1 MKIYF
6 DKRLATDTQYE
17 NLIKKYK
24 EVDFISDPLKAK
36 EAEVIVPFKPN
47 LVRDINLT
55 QYPNLK
61 WIQYFSAGFDDV
73 NINHIK
79 EHGVMFSNA
88 QDVYSK
94 AIAEDVIT
102 KILYFNRSVGHCID
116 VMNKKIWKPATFHQ
130 ELTNST
136 VLIMGV
142 GSIGRELA
150 KRLKA
155 FEMNIIG
162 YRKTN
167 KPEKNF
173 DKIVTTNEDLNDAI
187 KIADY
192 VVLALPL
199 NDETLYMFDKSKLD
213 LMKSDALLI
222 NVARGKVVNQDDLY
236 ETLLNKKIRG
246 AGLDVFDP
254 EPLPQDN
261 KLWDLDNV
269 FITPHNASSS
279 NLMMQNL
286 FNMLV
291 HNLDL
296 YIRGEAVI
304 NRIV

>member
-6 DKRLATDTQYE
+6 DKRLATEIEYE
-17 NLIKKYK
+17 SLVKKYK
-24 EVDFISDPLKAK
+24 EVEFISDPLRAK
-36 EAEVIVPFKPN
+36 EAEVLVPFKPN
-47 LVRDINLT
+47 LVRDIDLT

-73 NINHIK
+73 NIKHIK

-102 KILYFNRSVGHCID
+102 KILFFNRSVSHYVD
-116 VMNKKIWKPATFHQ
+116 SMSKKIWKAASFHK
-130 ELTNST
+130 ELTNET

-142 GSIGRELA
+142 GSIGKELA

-155 FEMNIIG
+155 FDMNVIG
-162 YRKTN
+162 YRKTL
-167 KPEKNF
+167 KEEDNF
-173 DKIVTTNEDLNDAI
+173 DKIITSEVDLNNTI

-192 VVLALPL
+192 IVLALPL
-199 NDETLYMFDKSKLD
+199 NDDTLYMFDKSKLD
-213 LMKSDALLI
+213 LMKCDALLI

-236 ETLLNKKIRG
+236 EALLNKRIRG

-254 EPLPQDN
+254 EPLPLDN

-279 NLMMQNL
+279 NLMMKNL
-286 FNMLV
+286 FNMIAN
-291 HNLDL
+291 NLDL
-296 YIRGEAVI
+296 YIKGEAVI